1 MKEIYVIRVVL
12 LKYRICI
19 CLENF
24 DIFKGKDL
32 LIKRLYFLNDFEDN
46 GY

>member
-1 MKEIYVIRVVL
+1 MTRVVL

-19 CLENF
+19 CLENL
-24 DIFKGKDL
+24 DILKGKDL
-32 LIKRLYFLNDFEDN
+32 LIKRLHSPNDLEDN